1 MITYIL
7 AHCSGTEWWLNPP
20 GHPFARERY
29 STKDQ
34 KTPQHPENRLCHKGK
49 SMFWPFILNQTSPD
63 WLHGWTDI
71 LVEPVR
77 TVCHCPELRKCVFMA
92 WSSNMARTLTCN
104 HYKLWNHF
112 SRRRGVLWSLVEHL
126 PHVERC
132 SGLVSQLCV
141 PLQLDQKVC
150 INGLIHYKFPEHWLA
165 FMAKRVFQ
173 VLRSLLVLGR
183 ASFTG
188 VKMFRFSQSVLCI
201 TVVGSESLYSWFD
214 SV

>member
-1 MITYIL
+1 
-7 AHCSGTEWWLNPP
+7 
-20 GHPFARERY
+20 
-29 STKDQ
+29 
-34 KTPQHPENRLCHKGK
+34 
-49 SMFWPFILNQTSPD
+49 MFWPFILNQTSPD

-92 WSSNMARTLTCN
+92 WSSNMARTLTC
-104 HYKLWNHF
+104 HHCKLWNHF
-112 SRRRGVLWSLVEHL
+112 SRQWRVLWSLVEHL
-126 PHVERC
+126 THVEKGVQVR
-132 SGLVSQLCV
+132 VSQHCA

-150 INGLIHYKFPEHWLA
+150 IDGLIHYKWPEHWLA

-183 ASFTG
+183 ASSTG
-188 VKMFRFSQSVLCI
+188 GTMFRSSQSVLCV
-201 TVVGSESLYSWFD
+201 TVDGSESLYSWFD